1 MEKWLNEIA
10 AEISAECLPESYQTL
25 AEIIGVEN
33 TLKLARLLGGLVYY
47 YPKLD
52 TLLQKKRDD
61 LIRREFNGTNHKELA
76 IKYGLTE
83 RWIREIVQARPSHDQ
98 ADLF

>member
-1 MEKWLNEIA
+1 MEKWLSEIA
-10 AEISAECLPESYQTL
+10 MEISAECLPESYQAL

-33 TLKLARLLGGLVYY
+33 TLKIARSLGGLVYY

-52 TLLQKKRDD
+52 NLLQKKRDD
-61 LIRREFNGTNHKELA
+61 RIRREFTGCNHKELA

-83 RWIREIVQARPSHDQ
+83 RWIREIVQIKPSHDQ
-98 ADLF
+98 TNLF